1 MSGMK
6 FADIGRFSFKALRER
21 RLRSILTILMVAIG
35 IALITALNGLSGG
48 INVFISDQL
57 NTLAPNVLTITP
69 SNPLAGLPR
78 PGQGPPPG
86 AFGGGTTPRIS
97 LTTLTVKAIHALP
110 GVEEVL
116 PSFRGSVQIV
126 SGGKAQSS
134 QMIGLDSTKLPH
146 IIPSLELEAGGLIQ
160 PTDVTG
166 IGFGFN
172 VAHPSGEEQPFTSV
186 GSLVT
191 VQWERFDEIRQQYVT
206 DKKSFI
212 VRGIMKE
219 TGNPQYDN
227 AALIPL
233 SVADSMLRKSSKYD
247 SILVVTEDSAL
258 NASVEE
264 AIRGIYGDDI
274 GITSPEV
281 LLRTIN
287 TVISGFTLFIS
298 AIGGVS
304 ILVGGVGTVTTLFTS
319 VMERTKEVGTL
330 KAIGATGRTILL
342 IFLAESVIIGVLGGG
357 TGLILGAGLAL
368 VLGPLISG
376 LSGGGGN
383 FPSFTPIF
391 SVQVV
396 VVILFAGILVSS
408 IAGLYPAWRASR
420 LLPVEALRKE

>member
-1 MSGMK
+1 
-6 FADIGRFSFKALRER
+6 
-21 RLRSILTILMVAIG
+21 
-35 IALITALNGLSGG
+35 
-48 INVFISDQL
+48 
-57 NTLAPNVLTITP
+57 
-69 SNPLAGLPR
+69 
-78 PGQGPPPG
+78 
-86 AFGGGTTPRIS
+86 
-97 LTTLTVKAIHALP
+97 
-110 GVEEVL
+110 
-116 PSFRGSVQIV
+116 
-126 SGGKAQSS
+126 
-134 QMIGLDSTKLPH
+134 
-146 IIPSLELEAGGLIQ
+146 
-160 PTDVTG
+160 
-166 IGFGFN
+166 
-172 VAHPSGEEQPFTSV
+172 
-186 GSLVT
+186 
-191 VQWERFDEIRQQYVT
+191 
-206 DKKSFI
+206 
-212 VRGIMKE
+212 
-219 TGNPQYDN
+219 
-227 AALIPL
+227 
-233 SVADSMLRKSSKYD
+233 
-247 SILVVTEDSAL
+247 VVTEDSAL

-304 ILVGGVGTVTTLFTS
+304 ILVGGVGIVTTLFTS